1 MMNEKNKKQGKLGV
15 FNCIILGILIFY
27 CVLLFSFYIFGL
39 FSSVNTRSVY
49 NHKIYF
55 PDGNEWKWAFD
66 NFVKVFNSFVI
77 DNQLLSDGT
86 MGYANF
92 FSMTI
97 NSFVFAGLA
106 SLSRCAAIFLVAYA
120 TSRFPFAFSRWVYTF
135 VIVSM
140 VIPIIGGT
148 PSLIVIIKAL
158 GVYEKMSSVV
168 LNAFSFHGFYF
179 LVVYSVMQ
187 GLSKEYAEAA
197 YLDGASEWTV
207 MTRIMMPLAMPTLST
222 IFLIVFIENWNSYGF
237 ILVFLK
243 SYPTLS
249 YGVFKMS
256 LENVN
261 GMDHA
266 TMRMASA
273 LLVAI
278 PVFILYMIFRN
289 KIMKNVTMGGVKE

>member
-1 MMNEKNKKQGKLGV
+1 MAKKKKKGKMGI
-15 FNCIILGILIFY
+15 FNWIVLIMLVAY
-27 CVLLFSFYIFGL
+27 CVILFSFYIFGL
-39 FSSVNTRSVY
+39 FSSVNTRTVY

-55 PDGNEWKWAFD
+55 PDGKEWKWAFD

-77 DNQLLSDGT
+77 DNQLLADGT

-97 NSFVFAGLA
+97 NSFAFAGLA
-106 SLSRCAAIFLVAYA
+106 ALSRCVATCLVAYGA
-120 TSRFPFAFSRWVYTF
+120 ARFSYSFSKWVYTF
-135 VIVSM
+135 VIVTM

-148 PSLIVIIKAL
+148 PSLIVIFKQL
-158 GVYEKMSSVV
+158 GIYESMLSVV

-187 GLSKEYAEAA
+187 GLSKDYAEAA

-207 MTRIMMPLAMPTLST
+207 MTKIMVPLAMPTLSA

-237 ILVFLK
+237 ILIFLK

-249 YGVFKMS
+249 YGVYKMS

-273 LLVAI
+273 MLVAI
-278 PVFILYMIFRN
+278 PVLVLYMIFHD
-289 KIMKNVTMGGVKE
+289 KITKNVTMGGVKE

>member
-1 MMNEKNKKQGKLGV
+1 MSKQKKSRQKKLGV
-15 FNCIILGILIFY
+15 FNCIILAVLVFY
-27 CVLLFSFYIFGL
+27 CVLLFSFYVFGL
-39 FSSVNTRSVY
+39 FSAVNTRTVY

-55 PDGNEWKWAFD
+55 PDGSEWKWAFD
-66 NFVKVFNSFVI
+66 NFKKVFDSFVI
-77 DNQLLSDGT
+77 DNQLLADGT

-106 SLSRCAAIFLVAYA
+106 ALSKCVAICLVAYA
-120 TSRFPFAFSRWVYTF
+120 TARFPYKFSKWVYTF
-135 VIVSM
+135 VIVAM

-148 PSLIVIIKAL
+148 PSLIVIIRSL
-158 GVYEKMSSVV
+158 GLYEKLSSVV
-168 LNAFSFHGFYF
+168 LNAFSFLGFYF

-187 GLSKEYAEAA
+187 ALSKDYAEAA
-197 YLDGASEWTV
+197 YLDGAGEWTV
-207 MTRIMMPLAMPTLST
+207 MTKIMIPLAMPTLST

-278 PVFILYMIFRN
+278 PVFILYMLFRN

>member
-1 MMNEKNKKQGKLGV
+1 MAEKKKKGKMGV
-15 FNCIILGILIFY
+15 FNWILLTLLIAY
-27 CVLLFSFYIFGL
+27 CVLLFSFYVFGL
-39 FSSVNTRSVY
+39 FSSINTRTVY

-55 PDGNEWKWAFD
+55 PDGKEWKWAFD
-66 NFVKVFNSFVI
+66 NFVKVFNSFEI

-92 FSMTI
+92 FSMTV
-97 NSFVFAGLA
+97 NSFVFAGIA
-106 SLSRCAAIFLVAYA
+106 ALSRCIATCLVAYA
-120 TSRFPFAFSRWVYTF
+120 AARFSYAFSKWVYTF

-148 PSLIVIIKAL
+148 PSLIVIIRAL
-158 GVYEKMSSVV
+158 GLYEKMSSVA

-187 GLSKEYAEAA
+187 GLSKDYAEAA

-207 MTRIMMPLAMPTLST
+207 MLKIMIPLAMPTLST

-278 PVFILYMIFRN
+278 PVFILYMIFHNR
-289 KIMKNVTMGGVKE
+289 IMNNVTMGGVKE

>member
-1 MMNEKNKKQGKLGV
+1 MAEKRKKAKLGV
-15 FNCIILGILIFY
+15 FNWIILSILIAY
-27 CVLLFSFYIFGL
+27 CVLLFSFYVFGL
-39 FSSVNTRSVY
+39 FSSVNTRTVY

-66 NFVKVFNSFVI
+66 NFVKVFNAFVI
-77 DNQLLSDGT
+77 DNQLLADGT
-86 MGYANF
+86 MLYANF
-92 FSMTI
+92 LSMTV
-97 NSFVFAGLA
+97 NSFAFAGIA
-106 SLSRCAAIFLVAYA
+106 ALSRCIATCLVAYGA
-120 TSRFPFAFSRWVYTF
+120 ARFPYAFSKWVYTF
-135 VIVSM
+135 VIVTM

-158 GVYEKMSSVV
+158 GLYEKMSSVAI
-168 LNAFSFHGFYF
+168 NAFSFHGFYF

-187 GLSKEYAEAA
+187 GLSKDYAEAA

-207 MTRIMMPLAMPTLST
+207 MMRIMIPLAMPTLST

-273 LLVAI
+273 ILVAI
-278 PVFILYMIFRN
+278 PVFILYMLFHNR
-289 KIMKNVTMGGVKE
+289 IMNNVTMGGVKE

>member
-1 MMNEKNKKQGKLGV
+1 MAKKEKKGKLGF
-15 FNCIILGILIFY
+15 FNWLLLGMLIGY
-27 CVLLFSFYIFGL
+27 CVLLFSFYLFGI
-39 FSSVNTRSVY
+39 FSSVNTRTVY
-49 NHKIYF
+49 NHKIFF
-55 PDGNEWKWAFD
+55 PDGDEWEWGFD
-66 NFVKVFNSFVI
+66 NFTKAFKSFVI
-77 DNQLLSDGT
+77 DDQRLADGT
-86 MGYANF
+86 IGYANF
-92 FSMTI
+92 FSMTV
-97 NSFVFAGLA
+97 NSFAFAGIA
-106 SLSRCAAIFLVAYA
+106 ALSRCVATTLVAYGA
-120 TSRFPFAFSRWVYTF
+120 ARFPYKFSKWIYTF
-135 VIVSM
+135 VIITM

-158 GVYEKMSSVV
+158 GLYEKMSSVA

-187 GLSKEYAEAA
+187 GLSKDYAEAA

-207 MTRIMMPLAMPTLST
+207 MTRIMIPLAMPTLST

-266 TMRMASA
+266 TMRMTSA
-273 LLVAI
+273 IIVAI
-278 PVFILYMIFRN
+278 PVFILYMLFHNRIT
-289 KIMKNVTMGGVKE
+289 KNVTMGGVKE

>member
-1 MMNEKNKKQGKLGV
+1 MAEKRKKAKMGI
-15 FNCIILGILIFY
+15 FNWIILSILIAY
-27 CVLLFSFYIFGL
+27 CVLLFSYYIFGL
-39 FSSVNTRSVY
+39 FSSVNTRTVY

-66 NFVKVFNSFVI
+66 NFVKVFKSFVI
-77 DNQLLSDGT
+77 KNQLLSDGT
-86 MGYANF
+86 MLYANF
-92 FSMTI
+92 LSMTV
-97 NSFVFAGLA
+97 NSFAFAGIA
-106 SLSRCAAIFLVAYA
+106 ALSKCVATCLVAYA
-120 TSRFPFAFSRWVYTF
+120 CARFSYAFSKWVYTF
-135 VIVSM
+135 VIVTM

-148 PSLIVIIKAL
+148 PSLIVIMKAL
-158 GVYEKMSSVV
+158 GLYEKMASVA

-187 GLSKEYAEAA
+187 GLSKDYAEAA

-207 MTRIMMPLAMPTLST
+207 MLRIMVPLAMPTLST

-249 YGVFKMS
+249 YGVFRMS

-278 PVFILYMIFRN
+278 PVFILYMIFHNR
-289 KIMKNVTMGGVKE
+289 IMNNVTMGGVKE

>member
-1 MMNEKNKKQGKLGV
+1 MAKKRQKAKMGI
-15 FNCIILGILIFY
+15 FNWIILSILIAY
-27 CVLLFSFYIFGL
+27 CVLLFSYYIFGL
-39 FSSVNTRSVY
+39 FSSVNTRTVY

-66 NFVKVFNSFVI
+66 NFVKVFKSFVI
-77 DNQLLSDGT
+77 KNQLLSDGT
-86 MGYANF
+86 MLYANF
-92 FSMTI
+92 LSMTV
-97 NSFVFAGLA
+97 NSFAFAGIA
-106 SLSRCAAIFLVAYA
+106 ALSKCVATCLVAYA
-120 TSRFPFAFSRWVYTF
+120 CARFSYAFSKWVYTF
-135 VIVSM
+135 VIVTM

-148 PSLIVIIKAL
+148 PSLIVIMKAL
-158 GVYEKMSSVV
+158 GLYEKMASVA

-187 GLSKEYAEAA
+187 GLSKDYAEAA

-207 MTRIMMPLAMPTLST
+207 MLRIMVPLAMPTLST

-249 YGVFKMS
+249 YGVFRMS

-278 PVFILYMIFRN
+278 PVFILYMIFHNR
-289 KIMKNVTMGGVKE
+289 IMNNVTMGGVKE

>member
-1 MMNEKNKKQGKLGV
+1 MAEKKKRKKKRLGV
-15 FNCIILGILIFY
+15 LNCVILSVLIFY

-49 NHKIYF
+49 DHKIYF
-55 PDGNEWKWAFD
+55 PDGNEWKWAFKNYAD
-66 NFVKVFNSFVI
+66 VLDSFVI
-77 DNQLLSDGT
+77 DNQLLADGT

-106 SLSRCAAIFLVAYA
+106 ALSRCVAICLVAYA
-120 TSRFPFAFSRWVYTF
+120 TSRFPYRFSKWVYTF

-158 GVYEKMSSVV
+158 GLYEKMSSVV

-179 LVVYSVMQ
+179 LVVYAVMQ
-187 GLSKEYAEAA
+187 SLSKDFAEAA
-197 YLDGASEWTV
+197 YLDGAGEWTV
-207 MTRIMMPLAMPTLST
+207 MTRIMIPLAMPTLST

-278 PVFILYMIFRN
+278 PVFILYMLFRN

>member
-1 MMNEKNKKQGKLGV
+1 MAEKRKKAKMGI
-15 FNCIILGILIFY
+15 FNWIILSILIAY

-39 FSSVNTRSVY
+39 FSSVNTRTVY

-66 NFVKVFNSFVI
+66 NFVKVFKSFVI
-77 DNQLLSDGT
+77 KNQLLSDGT
-86 MGYANF
+86 MLYANF
-92 FSMTI
+92 LSMTV
-97 NSFVFAGLA
+97 NSFAFAGIA
-106 SLSRCAAIFLVAYA
+106 ALSKCVATCLVAYA
-120 TSRFPFAFSRWVYTF
+120 CARFSYAFSKWVYTF
-135 VIVSM
+135 VIVTM

-148 PSLIVIIKAL
+148 PSLIVIMKAL
-158 GVYEKMSSVV
+158 GLYEKMASVA

-187 GLSKEYAEAA
+187 GLSKDYAEAA

-207 MTRIMMPLAMPTLST
+207 MLRIMVPLAMPTLST

-278 PVFILYMIFRN
+278 PVFILYMIFHNR
-289 KIMKNVTMGGVKE
+289 IMNNVTMGGVKE

>member
-1 MMNEKNKKQGKLGV
+1 MAEKNKKKKGKLGI
-15 FNCIILGILIFY
+15 FNCFLLIALISY
-27 CVLLFSFYIFGL
+27 CVLLFSFYIFGV
-39 FSSVNTRSVY
+39 FSSINTRTVY

-77 DNQLLSDGT
+77 DDQILADGT
-86 MGYANF
+86 QGYANF
-92 FSMTI
+92 FSMTV
-97 NSFVFAGLA
+97 NSFAFAGIA
-106 SLSRCAAIFLVAYA
+106 ALSRCVATCLVAYA
-120 TSRFPFAFSRWVYTF
+120 TARFPYSFSKWVYTF
-135 VIVSM
+135 VIITM

-148 PSLIVIIKAL
+148 PSLIVIIRAL
-158 GVYEKMSSVV
+158 GLYEKMSSVA

-187 GLSKEYAEAA
+187 GLSKDYAEAA
-197 YLDGASEWTV
+197 YLDGAGEWTV
-207 MTRIMMPLAMPTLST
+207 MIRIMIPLAMPTLST

-273 LLVAI
+273 ILVAI
-278 PVFILYMIFRN
+278 PVFILYMLFHD

>member
-1 MMNEKNKKQGKLGV
+1 MAEKKKRNKMGV
-15 FNCIILGILIFY
+15 FNWLLLSMLVAY

-39 FSSVNTRSVY
+39 FSSVNTRTVY

-77 DNQLLSDGT
+77 DDQLLSDGT

-92 FSMTI
+92 LSMTI
-97 NSFVFAGLA
+97 NSFVFAGIA
-106 SLSRCAAIFLVAYA
+106 ALSRCVATCLVAYGA
-120 TSRFPFAFSRWVYTF
+120 ARFPYRFSKWVYTF
-135 VIVSM
+135 VIVTM

-158 GVYEKMSSVV
+158 GLYEKLSSVA

-179 LVVYSVMQ
+179 LVIYSVMQ
-187 GLSKEYAEAA
+187 GLSKDYAEAA

-207 MTRIMMPLAMPTLST
+207 MMRIMIPLAMPTLST

-278 PVFILYMIFRN
+278 PVFILYMLFHNR
-289 KIMKNVTMGGVKE
+289 IMNNVTMGGVKE